1 VQALLEKLDC
11 YGAERSRLLSGGEVY
26 KASASGGELQRSFED
41 LGASPLVGLLVAYPD
56 LDGIELEDGDVT
68 LGIYRGASQAQLK
81 VSWQTG
87 ETYEESLL
95 LQADETLSSDG
106 TRPLFQP
113 DPATA
118 LINPVSAIHD
128 PLQSVYVVNGA
139 EGPAY
144 FGAGR
149 YGTGTALLGAIEPTP
164 PLGPAWFR
172 ERLGTKANY
181 IAGAMAGGIASP
193 ELVIAMG
200 RAGYIGFYGSGGL
213 GLGAVE
219 AGIQSIKSA
228 LGDDVPAGFN
238 LLHNPVEPD
247 VEEKTVDLFLK
258 YDCRMVSA
266 SAFMGLTP
274 AVVRY
279 RYTGATRDAEGE
291 IVVPNR
297 LYAKVSRPEVAKH
310 FLSPAPEKLI
320 QELVAAGA
328 LSEEAAKIAAV
339 YPMADGITCEADSG
353 GHTDGRPLPVIL
365 PVIKAQRDR
374 LVKSHNYAALG
385 ARVAIGA
392 AGGLGCPESVA
403 AAFAMGADYVL
414 TGSVNQ
420 CSIEAGTSDLAK
432 KLLLDAGLADV
443 ANGAAPDMFEIGA
456 HVQVLSRGTMY
467 AKRSERLYDLYKRY
481 TAWEEVPVKDRE
493 RVEKQMLTRSF
504 EAVWADTQAYWQERD
519 PRQVERAGTDGR
531 HKMALV
537 FRWYLGMSSRWA
549 RMGEASRKKDFQIW
563 CGPSMGAFNDW
574 VQGTSMEELQGRS
587 VVRIAD
593 ALLKGAAA
601 IQRARRLNEQGVPL
615 PAGAGTWRPA

>member
-1 VQALLEKLDC
+1 MQALLEKLDC
-11 YGAERSRLLSGGEVY
+11 YGAEKSRLLSGDDVHRGSSE
-26 KASASGGELQRSFED
+26 GGGLQHSFEE
-41 LGASPLVGLLVAYPD
+41 LGAGPLVGLLVAFSE
-56 LDGIELEDGDVT
+56 LDGIELEDGEVT

-95 LQADETLSSDG
+95 LQADETLTSDG

-113 DPATA
+113 DPASA
-118 LINPVSAIHD
+118 LLHPLSAIHD
-128 PLQSVYVVNGA
+128 PLQSVYVINGA
-139 EGPAY
+139 EGPLY

-149 YGTGTALLGAIEPTP
+149 YGSGTAVQGALEPSP

-213 GLGAVE
+213 GLSAVE
-219 AGIQSIKSA
+219 AGIQAIKSA

-238 LLHNPVEPD
+238 LLHNPVEPA
-247 VEEKTVDLFLK
+247 VEEQTVDLFLK
-258 YDCRMVSA
+258 YGCRMVSA

-279 RYTGATRDAEGE
+279 RYSGAHRDAAGA
-291 IVVPNR
+291 IVLPNR
-297 LYAKVSRPEVAKH
+297 LYAKVSRPEVAQH
-310 FLSPAPEKLI
+310 FLSPAPAKMI
-320 QELVAAGA
+320 QELVAKGA
-328 LSEEAAKIAAV
+328 LSEQAAEIAAV

-374 LVKSHNYAALG
+374 LVESNDYASVG

-392 AGGLGCPESVA
+392 AGGLGCPASIA
-403 AAFAMGADYVL
+403 AAFEMGADYVL

-420 CSIEAGTSDLAK
+420 CSVEAGTSDLAK
-432 KLLLDAGLADV
+432 SLLLDAGLADV

-481 TAWEEVPVKDRE
+481 AAWEEVPVKDRE

-504 EAVWADTQAYWQERD
+504 EDVWSDTESYWQERD
-519 PRQVERAGTDGR
+519 PRQVERAKSDGR

-549 RMGEASRKKDFQIW
+549 RMGDKSRKKDFQIW

-574 VQGTSMEELQGRS
+574 VKGTSMEALEGRT

-593 ALLKGAAA
+593 ALLKGACA
-601 IQRARRLNEQGVPL
+601 IQRARRLAEQGVPL